1 MLDIY
6 QVLSAKSLN
15 DHMIRRYIKFI
26 DGCRQVNNSLSKIDY
41 VELHH
46 VCPKAYDLFYE
57 YADLKIFPENGVYLT
72 FRQHLIAHV
81 MLWKIFGKSQA
92 VALDCMLGKFNSDT
106 NSGLYNR
113 KVPHSIKIRYLEKVK
128 LDAIASNALKRKGFS
143 TYKDSNGEKYFLHE
157 DDPLITELGLVGN
170 NKGHFHTEEAKQAMS
185 AAKQPNKTV
194 KLYFLNCKTT
204 VKLFSPEF
212 SEYLAQG
219 WSTTM
224 SPEDHEYSQKF
235 GHSIISSKLKGT
247 ANYMYP
253 DTGEHA
259 GRLAHDDPSIQA
271 LGLVPLIT
279 DNHRAQWI
287 TRTQKATE
295 AKLGTTTYNN
305 GRVEAK
311 FREDPGPGWVKGR
324 LPRTEA
330 HLTNQRAGIMKANK
344 DVSYWNNG
352 IICQKFPKGFKPGP
366 EWTPGML
373 PRKKA
378 AA

>member
-6 QVLSAKSLN
+6 ALLSSKSSN
-15 DHMIRRYIKFI
+15 AHYINRYLKFVTSCKAANECL
-26 DGCRQVNNSLSKIDY
+26 DENTY
-41 VELHH
+41 VEVHH
-46 VCPKAYDLFYE
+46 ICPKAADLFPE
-57 YADLKIFPENGVYLT
+57 YTDLKQYPENGVSLT
-72 FRQHLIAHV
+72 FRQHLIAHI

-92 VALDCMLGKFNSDT
+92 AALDYMLRVQNSNT
-106 NSGLYNR
+106 GYVQQRIIPSATLL
-113 KVPHSIKIRYLEKVK
+113 RYLERVQQEVVK
-128 LDAIASNALKRKGFS
+128 NSRGFS
-143 TYKDSNGEKYFLHE
+143 TYKDSNGKKYFLHR

-259 GRLAHDDPSIQA
+259 GRLTHDDPSIQA

-352 IICQKFPKGFKPGP
+352 IICQKFPKGFEPGP